1 MNNWR
6 AATSTYHLSIKFPTK
21 YGIKEVQKDQLAAKE
36 CYLAMLEMDE
46 RLSMMN
52 IEERRTAVE
61 TIEVLEEVPLDESNL
76 EKFTQI
82 KTSMEEKIK

>member
-1 MNNWR
+1 
-6 AATSTYHLSIKFPTK
+6 
-21 YGIKEVQKDQLAAKE
+21 
-36 CYLAMLEMDE
+36 MLEMNE

-52 IEERRTAVE
+52 IEERRAAVE

-76 EKFTQI
+76 EKFTRI

>member
-1 MNNWR
+1 
-6 AATSTYHLSIKFPTK
+6 
-21 YGIKEVQKDQLAAKE
+21 
-36 CYLAMLEMDE
+36 MLEMDE

-52 IEERRTAVE
+52 IEERRAAVE

-76 EKFTQI
+76 EKFTRI

>member
-1 MNNWR
+1 M
-6 AATSTYHLSIKFPTK
+6 
-21 YGIKEVQKDQLAAKE
+21 AAKE

-52 IEERRTAVE
+52 IEERRAAVE

-76 EKFTQI
+76 EKFTRI

>member
-1 MNNWR
+1 M
-6 AATSTYHLSIKFPTK
+6 
-21 YGIKEVQKDQLAAKE
+21 AAKE
-36 CYLAMLEMDE
+36 CYLAMLEMNE

-52 IEERRTAVE
+52 IEERRAAVE

-76 EKFTQI
+76 EKFTRI